1 MTQKWPLGG
10 TEKVSYGN
18 PSRKA
23 LNEGP
28 RLAYPGRAAGYW
40 YFMRELARNPRQIG
54 AMCPSSPFLARTM
67 ASLVPGGDGA
77 VVELGAGG
85 GSVTAAL
92 IENGVSLRDL
102 VVVERS
108 AALADHLARRFPGMK
123 LIHGDAAHLSR
134 FEILRR
140 KPVRAIVSS
149 LPLRSLDKPLVR
161 QILDQVSLI
170 SEPGTMF
177 IQFTYALRGGC
188 QELASG
194 FERDQAHVVWRNLP
208 PARIEAFRYRDASNE
223 PGGFNPASVP

>member
-10 TEKVSYGN
+10 TDKVSYGN

-23 LNEGP
+23 STEVP
-28 RLAYPGRAAGYW
+28 RLEYPGRAAGYW
-40 YFMRELARNPRQIG
+40 YFMRELARNPREIG
-54 AMCPSSPFLARTM
+54 AMCPSSPILARTM
-67 ASLVPGGDGA
+67 ARLVPGGDGA

-92 IENGVSLRDL
+92 ISHGVSLRDL

-108 AALADHLARRFPGMK
+108 AALSEHLARRFPGMK

-134 FEILRR
+134 YEILRR

-149 LPLRSLDKPLVR
+149 LPLRSLQKPLVR
-161 QILDQVSLI
+161 QILDQISLI
-170 SEPGTMF
+170 SAPGTVF

-188 QELASG
+188 REVASG
-194 FERDQAHVVWRNLP
+194 FERDQARVVWRNLP
-208 PARIEAFRYRDASNE
+208 PARIEAFRFRDTE
-223 PGGFNPASVP
+223 GPDG